1 MTELEKARANRF
13 AEIDFNK
20 LAAELSKDFESLH
33 DIVKNNTFSTL
44 RQTPAT
50 VLNPTVNVVLALN
63 NFINAL
69 RIEGRDIPLVV
80 GGILV
85 LLETIYVQMDEQEKL
100 VAEAIKNIIM
110 PGVTSVNM
118 SYLAKEGR
126 KNGGSQV

>member
-20 LAAELSKDFESLH
+20 LAAELSKDFEAHS
-33 DIVKNNTFSTL
+33 STL
-44 RQTPAT
+44 STRIRDLKQDPAT
-50 VLNPTVNVVLALN
+50 VLNPAVNIVFALN
-63 NFINAL
+63 SFINAL
-69 RIEGRDIPLVV
+69 QIDELNIVFVV
-80 GGILV
+80 GGIHV
-85 LLETIYVQMDEQEKL
+85 LLETLYAQMDEVDKRG
-100 VAEAIKNIIM
+100 AEAIKDIIL